1 MEKLKKL
8 KYSKIQEFKK
18 PPTFVDRSMQHD
30 QPFPSA
36 RYFLSLIVDD
46 FSTCS
51 ILFFFFFPFFF
62 IFRSRSPWLGV
73 VNQSSRAATS
83 GTTPRPAIQCEGSRL
98 KVRNNLNCYFYR
110 TVEYFFSWFPTSKR
124 GQSFE
129 FSSCINSKLMGTVCS
144 RAIQYVQPR
153 RRLMITLLDMVR
165 LYGCNLENES
175 RKCF

>member
-18 PPTFVDRSMQHD
+18 SPTFVDRSMQHD
-30 QPFPSA
+30 QRFPVQDIS
-36 RYFLSLIVDD
+36 FLSSWMISRLAR
-46 FSTCS
+46 F
-51 ILFFFFFPFFF
+51 FFFFFPFFF